1 MKSSDIQELAAL
13 SYLTVSDAK
22 TEGFQQDFSGILEHI
37 QSLQSVSEDADTLP
51 RYYAEYLRAD
61 EAMEHN
67 PAFSD
72 TVKEQIMAQAPASEN
87 GYLVVKTIL
96 KK

>member
-13 SYLTVSDAK
+13 SYLSVSDAK

-51 RYYAEYLRAD
+51 RYYTEYLRSD
-61 EAMEHN
+61 QAMEHN
-67 PAFSD
+67 PAFSED
-72 TVKEQIMAQAPASEN
+72 VQEKILAQAPASEK